1 MDKDIGSEDNYLTD
15 VSNWICSCPA
25 FISNTFL
32 VCKHIVKACRDRNPS
47 FFPQYATTWR
57 RHDYPLIWFGEA
69 RANIDPVNNPW
80 NEMNEIPIDESEIS
94 MSIDRN
100 IETSLHNR
108 NQLIES
114 RKVELTEDKKKFESL
129 LKIVSDNIQ
138 NDQFYH
144 TYKRLRQV
152 LMNET
157 QACEEALRARTQQRT
172 WNPPRNSRLAF
183 YLN

>member
-1 MDKDIGSEDNYLTD
+1 
-15 VSNWICSCPA
+15 
-25 FISNTFL
+25 
-32 VCKHIVKACRDRNPS
+32 
-47 FFPQYATTWR
+47 
-57 RHDYPLIWFGEA
+57 
-69 RANIDPVNNPW
+69 
-80 NEMNEIPIDESEIS
+80 MNEIPIDESEIS

-114 RKVELTEDKKKFESL
+114 RKVELTEDKKKFELL

-144 TYKRLRQV
+144 TYKKRLRQV

-157 QACEEALRARTQQRT
+157 QTCEEALRMISEDLVQKMHTR
-172 WNPPRNSRLAF
+172 
-183 YLN
+183 

>member
-1 MDKDIGSEDNYLTD
+1 
-15 VSNWICSCPA
+15 
-25 FISNTFL
+25 
-32 VCKHIVKACRDRNPS
+32 
-47 FFPQYATTWR
+47 
-57 RHDYPLIWFGEA
+57 
-69 RANIDPVNNPW
+69 
-80 NEMNEIPIDESEIS
+80 MNEIPIDESEIS
-94 MSIDRN
+94 MSIDHN

-157 QACEEALRARTQQRT
+157 QACEEALRARTQQRNVEPT
-172 WNPPRNSRLAF
+172 TQFKTCFLLKLDR
-183 YLN
+183 YLYCYVYNNNNMRETIV

>member
-1 MDKDIGSEDNYLTD
+1 
-15 VSNWICSCPA
+15 
-25 FISNTFL
+25 
-32 VCKHIVKACRDRNPS
+32 
-47 FFPQYATTWR
+47 
-57 RHDYPLIWFGEA
+57 
-69 RANIDPVNNPW
+69 
-80 NEMNEIPIDESEIS
+80 MNEIPIDESEIS

-114 RKVELTEDKKKFESL
+114 RKVELTEDKKKFELL